1 MDVALAGIFRL
12 NSWHMSMDSNPYLAP
27 TALAAPPAL
36 PVDSEAIRRQYL
48 NHEASVKSLSTLYLF
63 GGILTGIGG
72 LGCAVRPTEEFPLT
86 SGIIFVVIGS
96 LQLILGNAI
105 RRLQKAARIV
115 AAVLAIPGL
124 IGFPIGTLISALVLY
139 LMLSRKG
146 AMVFSDD
153 YKRIIAETPHIK
165 YKTSIIVWVVLG
177 VFAVVVLAGVV
188 LGILAWLGNRH

>member
-1 MDVALAGIFRL
+1 
-12 NSWHMSMDSNPYLAP
+12 MSLEPNPYLAP
-27 TALAAPPAL
+27 ATFAAPPAL
-36 PVDSEAIRRQYL
+36 PADSEAIRRQYL
-48 NHEASVKSLSTLYLF
+48 NHEASAKSLGTLYLF
-63 GGILTGIGG
+63 GGILMIIGG
-72 LGCAVRPTEEFPLT
+72 LVCAVRPTEEFPLT
-86 SGIIFVVIGS
+86 SGIIFIVIGV

-115 AAVLAIPGL
+115 AAALAIPGL

-188 LGILAWLGNRH
+188 LGLLAWLGTRH